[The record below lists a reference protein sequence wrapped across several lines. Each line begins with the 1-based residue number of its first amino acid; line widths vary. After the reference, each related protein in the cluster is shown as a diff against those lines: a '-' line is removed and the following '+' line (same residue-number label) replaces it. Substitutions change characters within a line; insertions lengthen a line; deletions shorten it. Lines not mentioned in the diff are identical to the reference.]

1 MPGGRAG
8 LRWRRPRALTWRA
21 RPGPRIDLGGR
32 AQVIERPHTVSTEGT
47 ALGLTHEALPTARGW
62 AVLAAALLF
71 VVAALASGLIQHAPL
86 WSAAPLAPK
95 LERISPMAGAKR
107 LFALRSLVEFGK
119 GLGKIVPVAAAAVV
133 LLWPAPPRVVGAI
146 GLEAGAVLCVR
157 RRG

>member
-1 MPGGRAG
+1 
-8 LRWRRPRALTWRA
+8 
-21 RPGPRIDLGGR
+21 
-32 AQVIERPHTVSTEGT
+32 
-47 ALGLTHEALPTARGW
+47 
-62 AVLAAALLF
+62 
-71 VVAALASGLIQHAPL
+71 
-86 WSAAPLAPK
+86 
-95 LERISPMAGAKR
+95 MAGAKR